1 MMTRFLFVFVLSSAF
16 VSAQTGAVG
25 PLDEAPTR
33 PSQPVAMPTAKDQAQ
48 FTQEFGF
55 WGGYAPTSTIA
66 IGVTHDRRLFTLN
79 GKYSIVVLNSEH
91 TSLRWVSE
99 VVPIAVLHQ
108 PTEQFFNSI
117 AGAVQTQQSNTRYA
131 FGVTPLGLQFNVL
144 RHRKVQPFADIHAG
158 LLYFNENVPVPTA
171 RRFNFTFNFG
181 AGVEIF
187 TTDRGAMTV
196 GFKYHHI
203 SNNETAPANPGV
215 DSPMAYVGY
224 SWYKR
229 HR

>member
-1 MMTRFLFVFVLSSAF
+1 MTRVLAVLILFSAF
-16 VSAQTGAVG
+16 ACAQTGATPGGVHSST
-25 PLDEAPTR
+25 PATTVP
-33 PSQPVAMPTAKDQAQ
+33 QAQDQTQ
-48 FTQEFGF
+48 FTQELGF

-66 IGVTHDRRLFTLN
+66 IGVTNDRKLFTFN
-79 GKYSIVVLNSEH
+79 GKYSIVVLNSKY

-108 PTEQFFNSI
+108 PTEQYFNSQLN
-117 AGAVQTQQSNTRYA
+117 AVFTQQANTRYA
-131 FGVTPLGLQFNVL
+131 FGVTPLGLQFNVR
-144 RHRKVQPFADIHAG
+144 RHHRVQPFADIHAG
-158 LLYFNENVPVPTA
+158 MLYFNDNVPVPTA

-187 TTDRGAMTV
+187 TSERGALTV
-196 GFKYHHI
+196 GFKYHHL

-215 DSPMAYVGY
+215 DSPMPYVGY

>member
-1 MMTRFLFVFVLSSAF
+1 MTRVLFALLLLTAVA
-16 VSAQTGAVG
+16 SAQTGAAANVDSM
-25 PLDEAPTR
+25 PN
-33 PSQPVAMPTAKDQAQ
+33 SSKPVETLRAQDLNQ

-55 WGGYAPTSTIA
+55 WGGYSPTSTIA
-66 IGVTHDRRLFTLN
+66 IGVTHDRKLFTLN

-99 VVPIAVLHQ
+99 VVPIAVLRQ
-108 PTEQFFNSI
+108 PTEQYYNSVVD
-117 AGAVQTQQSNTRYA
+117 AVLTQPSNTFYA
-131 FGVTPLGLQFNVL
+131 YGVTPLGLQFSGF
-144 RHRKVQPFADIHAG
+144 RHRKVQPFVDIHAG

-181 AGVEIF
+181 AGVEVF
-187 TTDRGAMTV
+187 ASDRGALTV
-196 GFKYHHI
+196 GFKYHHL
-203 SNNETAPANPGV
+203 SNNETARANPGV
-215 DSPMAYVGY
+215 DSPMPYVGY